1 MNDFGADKGC
11 VLAISWDGED
21 YITDEEG
28 YVLIFNTYR
37 EIKDWAK
44 ENGYNYEEFFLH
56 EVHEIPDDGIDEIEF

>member
-11 VLAISWDGED
+11 VLAISLDGED
-21 YITDEEG
+21 YLTDEGG

-44 ENGYNYEEFFLH
+44 VNSYNFEELFLH
-56 EVHEIPDDGIDEIEF
+56 EVNEIKDEDIDEIEF

>member
-11 VLAISWDGED
+11 VLAISLDGEN
-21 YITDEEG
+21 YLTDEDG

-44 ENGYNYEEFFLH
+44 ANGYYFEELFLH
-56 EVHEIPDDGIDEIEF
+56 EVNEIKDDDIDEIEF

>member
-28 YVLIFNTYR
+28 YVLIFNT
-37 EIKDWAK
+37 
-44 ENGYNYEEFFLH
+44 
-56 EVHEIPDDGIDEIEF
+56 